1 MGGTGNNGAWACLER
16 GGGQTFSTGTD
27 GLASML
33 IRWVLNSGQVLN
45 FCGFQFRASG
55 NPTTTLLASDTFAN
69 VAFRDLWVSLVY
81 VAGLLLLSWFAFRR
95 SQMVEYKTLWIQSL
109 KEE

>member
-1 MGGTGNNGAWACLER
+1 
-16 GGGQTFSTGTD
+16 
-27 GLASML
+27 ML
-33 IRWVLNSGQVLN
+33 MRWVLNPGQVLN

-81 VAGLLLLSWFAFRR
+81 VAALLLLSWFAFRR
-95 SQMVEYKTLWIQSL
+95 SQIVES
-109 KEE
+109 